1 MASKGKR
8 RRGPR
13 RAKRST
19 CGGKIPYRSQHAA
32 EQARKAIIRRT
43 GTDPA
48 DIKAYKCPDC
58 KHWHV

>member
-1 MASKGKR
+1 MAAKGKR
-8 RRGPR
+8 RRGQR

-19 CGGKIPYRSQHAA
+19 CGRKIPYRNRHAA
-32 EQARKAIIRRT
+32 EQARKAIISRT

-48 DIKAYKCPDC
+48 DISAYKCPDC